1 MGNINTILGKN
12 IRQFR
17 KTINLTQ
24 EELADKLGVSFQAVS
39 KWENAQ
45 SAPDISL
52 LPLLAEIF
60 RCTIDDLFFA
70 P

>member
-1 MGNINTILGKN
+1 MANINIILGEN

-17 KTINLTQ
+17 KTMNLTQ

>member
-52 LPLLAEIF
+52 LPFLAEIF